1 MGVAARAAAAA
12 EAPVVLLE
20 MVAGKSAGVRARKVG
35 VDAGPEPGPAK
46 TLLAVCVR
54 SCGASIPLD
63 VVGEPETA
71 ELKMMPS
78 PVIPTLVTVPELDAP
93 FETNRVRTSVTEEI
107 AVAVVTTVAIGMVAE
122 VKPVAFDAGAQLF
135 VLSRYT

>member
-1 MGVAARAAAAA
+1 VGVAARAAAAA

-54 SCGASIPLD
+54 SCGVSIPLD
-63 VVGEPETA
+63 VVGEPGTA
-71 ELKMMPS
+71 GLKMMPS
-78 PVIPTLVTVPELDAP
+78 PAIPTLVTVPELTGP
-93 FETNRVRTSVTEEI
+93 FATKRVRTSVTAEI
-107 AVAVVTTVAIGMVAE
+107 AVLVVTTVAIGMVAE

-135 VLSRYT
+135 VVSRYT

>member
-1 MGVAARAAAAA
+1 
-12 EAPVVLLE
+12 
-20 MVAGKSAGVRARKVG
+20 
-35 VDAGPEPGPAK
+35 
-46 TLLAVCVR
+46 
-54 SCGASIPLD
+54 
-63 VVGEPETA
+63 
-71 ELKMMPS
+71 MMPS